1 MPPPEI
7 TDRGLGLGDLTALN
21 PLRLA
26 GKLRYVI
33 TANEG
38 PTGLSC
44 WYQED
49 TEAWEDEPHCPGAAG
64 QNRGNNPEPRL

>member
-1 MPPPEI
+1 MTPAED
-7 TDRGLGLGDLTALN
+7 TDWGLELGDLGGLN

-26 GKLRYVI
+26 GKLRSAI
-33 TANEG
+33 TPNEG

-49 TEAWEDEPHCPGAAG
+49 TEAWEDS
-64 QNRGNNPEPRL
+64 RVSFT